1 MNRTYWRT
9 YRAGLTTNLI
19 RTLAVDRASCCSR
32 GMPFIEHPRGRA
44 YYRHWAAAEPR
55 AAVIFLH
62 GFGEHTGLYHRYGFA
77 LNAAGI
83 DLWAVDQFGHGL
95 SPGDRGDFG
104 SIEDS
109 SGLAD
114 TLTELAEGE
123 SPGLPLIA
131 QGHSFGS
138 VVTLFRLLDQPRRY
152 RAGVISGAPLVPI
165 PEMLDTDSSF
175 DLNPGWL
182 SADPFYLDSLENDP
196 LAFVDADGL
205 PLAREL
211 DKAWDRFGSELPK
224 LAVPTLAVHG
234 VNDPIAPVGAVRAY
248 AEQVDPLQLKEFPG
262 AHHDILNE
270 TVHRDV
276 AAAIVDFVENQVGL

>member
-1 MNRTYWRT
+1 MPF
-9 YRAGLTTNLI
+9 
-19 RTLAVDRASCCSR
+19 VDHSR
-32 GMPFIEHPRGRA
+32 GPA
-44 YYRHWAAAEPR
+44 YYRHWAAAEPH
-55 AAVIFLH
+55 AAVVFLH

-95 SPGDRGDFG
+95 SPGPRGDFG
-104 SIEDS
+104 SLEDS
-109 SGLAD
+109 SA
-114 TLTELAEGE
+114 LAESLTDLAE
-123 SPGLPLIA
+123 ARHQGLPLIA

-138 VVTLFRLLDQPRRY
+138 VVTLFRLLEQPERY

-165 PEMLDTDSSF
+165 PEMLDADSSF
-175 DLNPGWL
+175 DLDPGWL
-182 SADPFYLDSLENDP
+182 SGDPFYLDSLENDP
-196 LAFVDADGL
+196 LAFVDADAK

-234 VNDPIAPVGAVRAY
+234 VNDPIAPIGGVRAY
-248 AEQVDPLQLKEFPG
+248 ADQIEALRLTEFPG

-270 TVHRDV
+270 TAHREV
-276 AAAIVDFVENQVGL
+276 AAAIVDFVEQQTLG